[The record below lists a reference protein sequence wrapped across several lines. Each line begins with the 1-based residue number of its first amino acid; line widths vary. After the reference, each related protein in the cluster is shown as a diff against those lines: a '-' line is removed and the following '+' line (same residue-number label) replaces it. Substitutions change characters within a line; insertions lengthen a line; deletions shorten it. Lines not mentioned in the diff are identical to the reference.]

1 MHDIYCVVVRIFRS
15 NAAATDDLVSNAI
28 LNISKTLSAV
38 VKPIAVFLNGD
49 HLY

>member
-1 MHDIYCVVVRIFRS
+1 MHDIFSGVVCIFRS

-28 LNISKTLSAV
+28 LNISKTQSVV
-38 VKPIAVFLNGD
+38 VKPIAVFLNGN